1 MAMSEYAAR
10 PQIASLV
17 RPEVV
22 EHAVREEPGGWLN
35 WLTTTDHKKIGIM
48 YFFVTFIF
56 FIIGGVEA
64 LIMRLQLAQ
73 PNGTVVDPDTY
84 NGLVTMHGTTMVFLF
99 IVPVMAGF
107 GNYMLPLMI
116 GARDMAFPRLNAL
129 SLWLLVFGGMAFYGS
144 VFFEPPQGGWTMY
157 APLSDDA
164 YMPSGGVDAWIF
176 LIHLTGISSL
186 VGAINFV
193 ATIHNMRAP
202 GMGWGRMPLFVWSL
216 LVYSYLLIAALP
228 TIAAAATMLLTDRHF
243 GTDFFDPTGGGDPM
257 LWQHLFWFFG
267 HPEVYIMILPGFGI
281 ISEVLPVFSRKPI
294 FGYKAIAA
302 STVSIGFL
310 SLLVW
315 AHHMFTTP
323 TPTVVLVFFM
333 LSSFLIAVPTG
344 IKIFNWVATLW
355 KGSILMKTP
364 LLFAVGFIST
374 FVIGGIT
381 GVMLAVFPVDWQLQD
396 SYFVVAHIHYV
407 LFGGSVFTIFAGIY
421 YWFPKMSGR
430 MLGEGL
436 GKVSFWMML
445 VGFNLT
451 FLIQHSAG
459 LSGMPRRVYDYP
471 ADAGWTGFNLIST
484 IGSFLLGIGVMVTVV
499 NVLISMKK
507 GQKAGNDP
515 WKGNTLEWFT
525 QSPPPENNFDVI
537 PRVRS
542 VEPMKDIRSEVQ
554 QASMPAGTV
563 AQPVASGT

>member
-1 MAMSEYAAR
+1 MATSEYAAR
-10 PQIASLV
+10 PQIANLV

-22 EHAVREEPGGWLN
+22 EHGVREEPGGWLN

-73 PNGTVVDPDTY
+73 PNGTVVDPNTY
-84 NGLVTMHGTTMVFLF
+84 NGLVTMHGTTMIFLF
-99 IVPVMAGF
+99 IVPIMAGF
-107 GNYMLPLMI
+107 GNYMVPLMI

-129 SLWLLVFGGMAFYGS
+129 SLWLLVAGGIAFYTS
-144 VFFEPPQGGWTMY
+144 VFFEPPQAGWTMY

-176 LIHLTGISSL
+176 LIHLSGISSL
-186 VGAINFV
+186 VGAVNFV

-202 GMGWGRMPLFVWSL
+202 GMSWGRMPLFIWGIL
-216 LVYSYLLIAALP
+216 IYAYLLILALP
-228 TIAAAATMLLTDRHF
+228 TIAAAVTMLLTDRHF

-302 STVSIGFL
+302 STVSIAFL
-310 SLLVW
+310 SMLVW
-315 AHHMFTTP
+315 AHHMFATP
-323 TPTVVLVFFM
+323 SPTVVLVFFM

-344 IKIFNWVATLW
+344 IKIFNWIATLW
-355 KGSILMKTP
+355 KGSIMMKTP
-364 LLFAVGFIST
+364 LLFSVGFLST

-381 GVMLAVFPVDWQLQD
+381 GVMLAVFPVDWQLTD

-430 MLGEGL
+430 LLGEGL
-436 GKVSFWMML
+436 GKLSFWMMFI
-445 VGFNLT
+445 GFNLT

-459 LSGMPRRVYDYP
+459 MSGMPRRVYDYP
-471 ADAGWTGFNLIST
+471 ADAGWTTFNLIST
-484 IGSFLLGIGVMVTVV
+484 IGSFILGIGVMVTVV
-499 NVLISMKK
+499 NVLISIKK

-542 VEPMKDIRSEVQ
+542 VEPMKDIRREVQ
-554 QASMPAGTV
+554 QASTPVGTV

>member
-1 MAMSEYAAR
+1 MATTEYAAR
-10 PQIASLV
+10 PQIANLV

-22 EHAVREEPGGWLN
+22 EHGVREEPGGWLN

-84 NGLVTMHGTTMVFLF
+84 NGLVTMHGTTMIFLF

-129 SLWLLVFGGMAFYGS
+129 SLWLLVFAGMAFYGS

-176 LIHLTGISSL
+176 LIHLSGISSL

-193 ATIHNMRAP
+193 ATIQNMRAP

-243 GTDFFDPTGGGDPM
+243 GTDFFDPTGGGDPL

-302 STVSIGFL
+302 STVSIAFL
-310 SLLVW
+310 SMLVW

-323 TPTVVLVFFM
+323 SPTVVLVFFM

-355 KGSILMKTP
+355 KGSIMMKTP

-381 GVMLAVFPVDWQLQD
+381 GVILAVFPVDWQLQD

-499 NVLISMKK
+499 NVLISINK

-554 QASMPAGTV
+554 QATKPAGTV